1 MRTLVRGT
9 LHALEPEIKYSIEA
23 ENLICGTGAQES
35 AYGKYRKQINGPAL
49 GIIQMEPATFND
61 IVNNFLRYHPNIAD
75 KIKQIAHVNV
85 FSAAD
90 LVNNDKLAICF
101 CRLQYYRQSAPIPTD
116 LNAQAAYYKQ
126 YYNTPK
132 GKATTDQ
139 YLENYKKYVVPDV
152 G

>member
-1 MRTLVRGT
+1 MRQLARDV
-9 LHALEPEIKYSIEA
+9 LHALEPEIKYSIDA

-49 GIIQMEPATFND
+49 GVYQMEPVTFND
-61 IVNNFLRYHPNIAD
+61 IVNNFLAYKPALRAKIMRVSGVD
-75 KIKQIAHVNV
+75 K
-85 FSAAD
+85 FDSAD

-132 GKATTDQ
+132 GKATVEQ
-139 YLENYKKYVVPDV
+139 YLENYRRYVVPDV
-152 G
+152 S